1 MTDKAGA
8 TQAVDGWN
16 SGPFHYAGMGQRT
29 LYCQGCTVD
38 VWNCGGDDHKTRC
51 QPQHRELNQSTLT
64 CSRAQHM
71 RLSRKEGKFNK
82 DGRSQRGVL
91 TRFLHS
97 AKKSS
102 LQSGSDQSG
111 TKSLRYTP

>member
-38 VWNCGGDDHKTRC
+38 VWNCGGDDN
-51 QPQHRELNQSTLT
+51 PSTE
-64 CSRAQHM
+64 S
-71 RLSRKEGKFNK
+71 
-82 DGRSQRGVL
+82 
-91 TRFLHS
+91 
-97 AKKSS
+97 
-102 LQSGSDQSG
+102 
-111 TKSLRYTP
+111 

>member
-1 MTDKAGA
+1 MSGIVVGMTK
-8 TQAVDGWN
+8 N
-16 SGPFHYAGMGQRT
+16 
-29 LYCQGCTVD
+29 
-38 VWNCGGDDHKTRC
+38 KITRC
-51 QPQHRELNQSTLT
+51 RPQHGELKQSTMT
-64 CSRAQHM
+64 WSRAQHT

-91 TRFLHS
+91 YKVGLGKHTRFLHS

-111 TKSLRYTP
+111 TKSLSYIP